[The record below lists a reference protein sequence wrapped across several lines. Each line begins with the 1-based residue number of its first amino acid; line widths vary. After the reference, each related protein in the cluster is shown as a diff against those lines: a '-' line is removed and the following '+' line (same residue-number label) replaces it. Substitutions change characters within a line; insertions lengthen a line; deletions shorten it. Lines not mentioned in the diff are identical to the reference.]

1 MARKETVV
9 TLDDLSGASG
19 AKLKKFGLDG
29 VSYEIDLTDD
39 NARQLDEALAE
50 YVSAARKAIDTPATR
65 SAARKADAAELAA
78 NREKNRQ
85 IKQWAR
91 ENGYSVSDRGRIP
104 VNVLAAWKDANEG
117 SSSSTSST
125 SSSSSSSAAQNG
137 STDGSTNQP
146 PQHEQHEQ
154 HDHQQHEHHGGEVR
168 VDVPAFSAA
177 V

>member
-78 NREKNRQ
+78 NREQNRR

-91 ENGYSVSDRGRIP
+91 ENGYPVSDRGRIP

-117 SSSSTSST
+117 SSSSTSSST
-125 SSSSSSSAAQNG
+125 SSTASQNG

-146 PQHEQHEQ
+146 PQHEQHE
-154 HDHQQHEHHGGEVR
+154 HEHHGGEVR
-168 VDVPAFSAA
+168 VDVPTFSA

>member
-9 TLDDLSGASG
+9 TLDDLTGASG

-39 NARQLDEALAE
+39 NAVKLDELLAD
-50 YVSAARKAIDTPATR
+50 YVAAARKAIDTPATR

-78 NREKNRQ
+78 NRQQNRE

-91 ENGYSVSDRGRIP
+91 ENGFSVSDRGRLP
-104 VNVLAAWKDANEG
+104 VNVLAAWKKAQEGG
-117 SSSSTSST
+117 SSSTAS
-125 SSSSSSSAAQNG
+125 QNG

-146 PQHEQHEQ
+146 PQHEQHE
-154 HDHQQHEHHGGEVR
+154 HQQHEHHGGEVR